1 MGKKGGGRVRVKQVG
16 PKGPP
21 INPLQDLMVPPEE
34 MIALPP
40 KMDSSITHFWPLSQ
54 TFSMK
59 YKNFPCI
66 WPSYIDASKTMKEG
80 RRIKRD
86 DAVDVPT
93 VQDISEVL
101 QSMNVR
107 HAIQPYMGYP
117 RDVESRWFN
126 QGRILYD
133 LEQMKERTSGGTSV
147 VNSDSNSNSSN
158 AAIDVDDIPE
168 LSDGDDNMT
177 QKQCWKIIAS
187 KVETMPG
194 RIARKLAKKKALEE
208 EARKEKARKIAAAKN
223 TKASKSTGGGSNNK
237 KKGKKKR

>member
-1 MGKKGGGRVRVKQVG
+1 MGKKAGGRVRVKQVG

-34 MIALPP
+34 MITLPP

-59 YKNFPCI
+59 YKGFPCI
-66 WPSYIDASKTMKEG
+66 WPSYIDSSKTMKDG
-80 RRIKRD
+80 RRISKD
-86 DAVDVPT
+86 DAVDNPT

-107 HAIQPYMGYP
+107 HAIQPYKGYP
-117 RDVESRWFN
+117 RDEESRWYN

-133 LEQMKERTSGGTSV
+133 LEQMQERAGGV
-147 VNSDSNSNSSN
+147 VDINNNSSSG
-158 AAIDVDDIPE
+158 IDVDDVPE
-168 LSDGDDNMT
+168 LNDENMT
-177 QKQCWKIIAS
+177 QKQCWRLIAS
-187 KVETMPG
+187 KIDTMPG
-194 RIARKLAKKKALEE
+194 RIARKLAKKKELEE
-208 EARKEKARKIAAAKN
+208 EARKEKAKKIAASKNAK
-223 TKASKSTGGGSNNK
+223 TSKSAGGGSNK